1 MLNEIIAIIGRCP
14 VCGRYFHGPM
24 DYWWCPYC
32 GPSIS
37 SKAMEQIEQ
46 LNNRVE
52 ILERTVE
59 EYKNQEN
66 EK

>member
-37 SKAMEQIEQ
+37 SKAME
-46 LNNRVE
+46 
-52 ILERTVE
+52 
-59 EYKNQEN
+59 
-66 EK
+66 